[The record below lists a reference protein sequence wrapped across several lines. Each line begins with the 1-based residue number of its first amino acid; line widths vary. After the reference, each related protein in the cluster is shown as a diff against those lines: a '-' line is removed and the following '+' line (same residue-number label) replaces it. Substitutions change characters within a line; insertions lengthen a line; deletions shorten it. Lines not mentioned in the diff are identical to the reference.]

1 MIVMFWTL
9 QEIEYNRFHFISII
23 VTCQSQPS
31 ALNWIDF
38 NCILLGVVGFSLF
51 AIFFFLRFAFFGFSP
66 FPFTSAFIF
75 YSLIQPSFQYGKTV
89 HRGGIQIVV
98 TIGSLEE

>member
-9 QEIEYNRFHFISII
+9 QEIEYNRFHFISMI

-38 NCILLGVVGFSLF
+38 NCILLGVVGSLSSCYF
-51 AIFFFLRFAFFGFSP
+51 LFLRFVFLAFLQFLLFPPLFSAHLFNRP
-66 FPFTSAFIF
+66 
-75 YSLIQPSFQYGKTV
+75 FQYGKTV
-89 HRGGIQIVV
+89 HRGGIQIIV